1 MTWLLFKTKAGA
13 KEEIQALLK
22 FYGLKRRKTNIF
34 YPVVAKLK
42 LDQRDVV
49 RYGFVG
55 HDFYAMPGEEYY
67 FIVGASSKDEAN
79 NIIKRMNKDLNSK
92 MYGIV
97 Y

>member
-1 MTWLLFKTKAGA
+1 MTWLLFKTKVRA

-22 FYGLKRRKTNIF
+22 FYGLKRRKTNDF

-79 NIIKRMNKDLNSK
+79 NIIKGMNKDLNSK
-92 MYGIV
+92 VYGIV